1 MKVGM
6 TKAIGNPKRLVN
18 QGDCKTRYEV
28 NTLGVSRGMR
38 VGKGNRGVWYEAGR
52 CYTYS
57 MEREVSKVHVG
68 KLGADDGST
77 IDKMGAY
84 VEA

>member
-1 MKVGM
+1 
-6 TKAIGNPKRLVN
+6 
-18 QGDCKTRYEV
+18 
-28 NTLGVSRGMR
+28 MR

-52 CYTYS
+52 CYIYS
-57 MEREVSKVHVG
+57 TEREVSKVRVS
-68 KLGADDGST
+68 KLGTDDGST